1 MLPTTAAQEQPPL
14 IRIGIIGCDTSHVP
28 AFTSLFND
36 PKNAGDLAGFKVV
49 AAFPAGTD
57 IPDSKNRVANFT
69 EQIRTK
75 WNVEIVNS
83 IDELLPKVDVV
94 LLESVDGR
102 PHLAQAT
109 PVLQAKKPVF
119 IDKPLAASLEDARRI
134 VELSKTT
141 GTPMFTT
148 SSVRYVG
155 DVPKMRGIDSIGKV

>member
-1 MLPTTAAQEQPPL
+1 MLPTTAAQDQPPL
-14 IRIGIIGCDTSHVP
+14 IKIGIIGCDTSHVP

-36 PKNAGDLAGFKVV
+36 PKNDGDLAGFKVV

-57 IPDSKNRVANFT
+57 IPESKNRVKMFT
-69 EQIRTK
+69 EQIQTK

-109 PVLQAKKPVF
+109 PVLKAKKKIF
-119 IDKPLAASLEDARRI
+119 IDKPIAGTLADAVRI
-134 VELSKTT
+134 FELAKQE
-141 GTPMFTT
+141 
-148 SSVRYVG
+148 
-155 DVPKMRGIDSIGKV
+155 